1 MIILT
6 IGSADIPVKACNFV
20 GTSCF
25 FESGTKG
32 FSGVINL

>member
-1 MIILT
+1 
-6 IGSADIPVKACNFV
+6 VKACNFV

-25 FESGTKG
+25 FESGMKG

>member
-1 MIILT
+1 
-6 IGSADIPVKACNFV
+6 VKAYNFV

-25 FESGTKG
+25 FESGRKG

>member
-1 MIILT
+1 
-6 IGSADIPVKACNFV
+6 VKACNFV

>member
-1 MIILT
+1 ME
-6 IGSADIPVKACNFV
+6 PCNFV

-32 FSGVINL
+32 FSAVINL